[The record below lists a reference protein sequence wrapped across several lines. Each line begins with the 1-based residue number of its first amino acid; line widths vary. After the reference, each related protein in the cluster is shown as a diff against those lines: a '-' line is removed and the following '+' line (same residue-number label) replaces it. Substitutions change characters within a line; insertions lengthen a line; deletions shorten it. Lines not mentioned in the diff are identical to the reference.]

1 MRFGEHWRKMLTD
14 VSRRGLFARVGLA
27 AAVAPLAVKTKPP
40 KLKVWKAGDVI
51 TAEDL
56 NANFAQFPGG
66 VSYDET
72 P

>member
-1 MRFGEHWRKMLTD
+1 MTD

-27 AAVAPLAVKTKPP
+27 AAVPLAVTTKPP
-40 KLKVWKAGDVI
+40 KLKVWKAGDVV

-56 NANFAQFPGG
+56 NANFALFPGD
-66 VSYDET
+66 VSYNET